1 MAMSPLFRIG
11 KVRIKAEHKDFIDE
25 WINYD
30 ASMSKPKDDCLD
42 SVEIAL
48 RTAGALLGES
58 AFESPKGLSG
68 LEKWLEADRPKG
80 ITDKDVNVDEYLGSM
95 W

>member
-1 MAMSPLFRIG
+1 
-11 KVRIKAEHKDFIDE
+11 
-25 WINYD
+25 
-30 ASMSKPKDDCLD
+30 
-42 SVEIAL
+42 
-48 RTAGALLGES
+48 LLGES